1 MSDYK
6 FDLKNTRQRKNMT
19 QVDLSERSGVSQQAI
34 SVYEVGRSFPTL
46 DTAKKLASALGV
58 TVDELII
65 IKDAKERIAEDLKNL
80 ISGEDS
86 ET

>member
-46 DTAKKLASALGV
+46 DTAKRLANALGV

-65 IKDAKERIAEDLKNL
+65 IKDAKERIAEKLNKIINDK
-80 ISGEDS
+80 E
-86 ET
+86 

>member
-46 DTAKKLASALGV
+46 DTAKRLANALGV

-65 IKDAKERIAEDLKNL
+65 IKDAKERIAERLNKIINDK
-80 ISGEDS
+80 E
-86 ET
+86 